1 MNTPKDSLPAP
12 SVIGDKTVPESIH
25 AKILELREIET
36 RLGHLPTE
44 TFAVSD
50 LHKRFTDPSQL
61 SHVSFMEQRTEN
73 LFREISG
80 ELHDCGWTLSE
91 IVQAI
96 NSTVCYA
103 GGPKYCN
110 EDEVAEVLGT

>member
-1 MNTPKDSLPAP
+1 MTTNHSTTPPP
-12 SVIGDKTVPESIH
+12 TTVGDKTVPESIH
-25 AKILELREIET
+25 NKILELRELEA

-50 LHKRFTDPSQL
+50 LHKRFTDPTQMS
-61 SHVSFMEQRTEN
+61 SVSFMEQRTET

-80 ELHDCGWTLSE
+80 ELHDCGWALSE

-96 NSTVCYA
+96 NSVVCYA

-110 EDEVAEVLGT
+110 EDEVAEVLG

>member
-1 MNTPKDSLPAP
+1 MTASNDTPLAP
-12 SVIGDKTVPESIH
+12 SVVGDKTVPDAVH
-25 AKILELREIET
+25 AKILELRDIET
-36 RLGHLPTE
+36 RLGHLPAE

-50 LHKRFTDPSQL
+50 LHKRFTDPAQM
-61 SHVSFMEQRTEN
+61 SHASFLEQRTET
-73 LFREISG
+73 LFREIAG
-80 ELHDCGWTLSE
+80 DLHDCGWALHE

-96 NSTVCYA
+96 NSIVCYA

>member
-1 MNTPKDSLPAP
+1 MKQNEQPIPP
-12 SVIGDKTVPESIH
+12 SQIGDKTVPESIH
-25 AKILELREIET
+25 YKILELKELET

-61 SHVSFMEQRTEN
+61 SHSSFMEQRTEL

-80 ELHDCGWTLSE
+80 ELHDCGWSLSE
-91 IVQAI
+91 IAQAI
-96 NSTVCYA
+96 NSIVCYA

-110 EDEVAEVLGT
+110 EEEVAEVIA